1 MKTQDLEFDE
11 HNNRIHWIDDRNIEW
26 KSVYNYSGKSVD
38 VCIYWAKF
46 PAGLFKT
53 MPEGGIREW
62 PVEFK
67 CNKD

>member
-26 KSVYNYSGKSVD
+26 KSVYDYSSKSVD

-53 MPEGGIREW
+53 MPDGGIREW
-62 PVEFK
+62 SIEFK
-67 CNKD
+67 GNKD